1 MSELFSLKDKVVI
14 VTGAA
19 DGIGKTCAAQL
30 ASAGASVMLT
40 DINTKAC
47 KNTADE
53 LSAKGYKVASVYH
66 DVTKEADWLKVVDTT
81 IETFG
86 GLDCLVNNAGIYVGG
101 ILINNTLD
109 DVRKVHEVNVDSIFL
124 GMKHCASVMKKGG
137 TVGSGGSII
146 NISSVAG
153 LIGIPGHTAYGSTK
167 GAVRLYTKH
176 AAVEFGRLNYG
187 IRVNSIHPG
196 LIATAMGDQVF
207 DDLIEVG
214 IAKDVNEAKLILN
227 QMTPLGRIGT
237 SEDIANMVIF
247 LASDAST
254 FCTGAEFVVDG
265 GMSAC

>member
-1 MSELFSLKDKVVI
+1 MTESFSLKNKVVI

-19 DGIGKTCAAQL
+19 DGIGKTCATEL
-30 ASAGASVMLT
+30 AVAGASVMLT
-40 DINTKAC
+40 DIDTKAC
-47 KNTADE
+47 KKTADE
-53 LSAKGYKVASVYH
+53 LSAKGYNVASVYH
-66 DVTKEADWLKVVDTT
+66 DVTKEADWPSVVEAT

-101 ILINNTLD
+101 TLISNTLA

-124 GMKHCASVMKKGG
+124 GMKYAALAMKQGG
-137 TVGSGGSII
+137 TVGNGGSII

-167 GAVRLYTKH
+167 GAVRLFTKH

-207 DDLIEVG
+207 DDLIEIG
-214 IAKDVNEAKLILN
+214 MAKDVEEAKVILN

-237 SEDIANMVIF
+237 SKDIANMVIF
-247 LASDAST
+247 LASNAST

>member
-1 MSELFSLKDKVVI
+1 MTELYSLKGKIVL

-19 DGIGKTCAAQL
+19 TGIGKACASKL
-30 ASAGASVMLT
+30 AAVGASVMLS
-40 DINTKAC
+40 DIDMKTC
-47 KNTADE
+47 QITANE
-53 LSAKGYKVASVYH
+53 LIAKGYSVASVYH
-66 DVTKEADWLKVVDTT
+66 DVTKEADWPLAIDAT
-81 IETFG
+81 IEAFG

-101 ILINNTLD
+101 TLISNTLD
-109 DVRKVHEVNVDSIFL
+109 EVRKVHQVNIDSIFL
-124 GMKHCASVMKKGG
+124 GMKYAALAMKQDG
-137 TVGSGGSII
+137 TVGNGGSII

-153 LIGIPGHTAYGSTK
+153 LIGVPGHTAYGSTK

-187 IRVNSIHPG
+187 IRVNSVHPG
-196 LIATAMGDQVF
+196 LITTAMGDQVF
-207 DDLIEVG
+207 DDLVEVG
-214 IAKDVNEAKLILN
+214 MADDIEQAKEILN

-237 SEDIANMVIF
+237 PEDIANMIVF

>member
-1 MSELFSLKDKVVI
+1 M
-14 VTGAA
+14 
-19 DGIGKTCAAQL
+19 
-30 ASAGASVMLT
+30 
-40 DINTKAC
+40 
-47 KNTADE
+47 
-53 LSAKGYKVASVYH
+53 
-66 DVTKEADWLKVVDTT
+66 
-81 IETFG
+81 
-86 GLDCLVNNAGIYVGG
+86 VNNAGIYVGG